1 MKRMITGNR
10 ERDESPDLESEA
22 ALVRAAQCD
31 SAAFEP
37 LYQRYHQRVYYY
49 LRLRLKND
57 DDAADLTHQVFLQAL
72 HALPRYKTRDI
83 PFAVWLFRIAHNSA
97 VNAITRRLHT
107 ISWDDIPEEENIHR
121 HGTEVEEQV
130 LLQETLDR
138 LHLLLRQLDP
148 SKQELLA
155 LRFAAGL
162 TIPQIAAIVSKKPDA
177 IKKQFSRLFQAFKEE
192 FDHE

>member
-1 MKRMITGNR
+1 MESMISGYW
-10 ERDESPDLESEA
+10 ERDISSEPEEEA
-22 ALVRAAQCD
+22 ALIIAAQRD
-31 SAAFEP
+31 VAAFEP

-49 LRLRLKND
+49 LRLRMNND

-72 HALPRYKTRDI
+72 HALTRYRLRGV
-83 PFAVWLFRIAHNSA
+83 PFAVWLFRIAHNS
-97 VNAITRRLHT
+97 VINAMTRRLQT
-107 ISWDDIPEEENIHR
+107 ISWDELPEEEHVR
-121 HGTEVEEQV
+121 EAGVEEQV
-130 LLQETLDR
+130 LLQETLGR
-138 LHLLLRQLDP
+138 LRLLLRQLDP

-162 TIPQIAAIVSKKPDA
+162 TIPQIAAIVGKKPDA